1 MTNIPSPPPS
11 APTHRAIEAS
21 TQSAAPSRRSL
32 LRATAAVGTVA
43 GLSVASNAGSA
54 RGDDHVPASA
64 PHHRHAAATIVTAHG
79 AFAESSSWDEV
90 VTILQRR
97 GHHVVSVAVPLRGV
111 ASDATYFSDVV
122 RSLPGPLVLVGHSYG
137 GVVISNTPLAAGDV
151 RGLVYV
157 SGLAGDTGETSADL
171 VGKFPGSTLGPTLT
185 SVALTTGG
193 RDLYIDQAKYHEQF
207 CADLSSRKA
216 AQMATSQRPILE
228 SAFTE
233 PFGPHPLWKSVP
245 SRFLWGELD
254 RNIPRRAHVFMS
266 RRARAVEAIEVPGAS
281 HVVGISHPRLTA
293 ALIERAA
300 RAAVRTR

>member
-1 MTNIPSPPPS
+1 MTHIPPPQGD
-11 APTHRAIEAS
+11 PVES
-21 TQSAAPSRRSL
+21 TAHEVAPSRRSL
-32 LRATAAVGTVA
+32 LRATAAVGTAA
-43 GLSVASNAGSA
+43 GLSIVSHAGTA
-54 RGDDHVPASA
+54 HADDHAPATA
-64 PHHRHAAATIVTAHG
+64 PDHRRAAATIVTAHG
-79 AFAESSSWDEV
+79 AFAESSSWDDV

-111 ASDATYFSDVV
+111 GYDSAYFSDVV
-122 RSLPGPLVLVGHSYG
+122 RTLTGPLVLVGHSYG
-137 GVVISNTPLAAGDV
+137 GVIISSTDPDAGDI

-157 SGLAGDTGETSADL
+157 SGLAGDTGETGAGL
-171 VGKFPGSTLGPTLT
+171 VGKYPGSTLGPTLRFVNL
-185 SVALTTGG
+185 SSGG
-193 RDLYIDQAKYHEQF
+193 RDLYIDQAKYHAQF

-228 SAFTE
+228 SAFSE

-254 RNIPRRAHVFMS
+254 RNIPRRAHQFMS
-266 RRARAVEAIEVPGAS
+266 RRAGAVEAIEVPGAS

-300 RAAVRTR
+300 RAAVRGR